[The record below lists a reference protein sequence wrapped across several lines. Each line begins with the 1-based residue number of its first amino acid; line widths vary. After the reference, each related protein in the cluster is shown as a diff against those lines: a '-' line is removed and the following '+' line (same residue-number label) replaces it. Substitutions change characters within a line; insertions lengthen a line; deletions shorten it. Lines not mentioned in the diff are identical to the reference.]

1 MAIAE
6 AILAL
11 ALVILI
17 SQIAMFV
24 VIISMNRTIKGIK
37 EKRDTRSKQQ
47 RDRRAKARL
56 AQVEAPAPRLREK
69 LTEASAQSESPLMQ
83 KVSDSFAEL
92 NGDDEQVKDI
102 STLEDEDFA
111 ELDDL
116 GELDKNFK

>member
-1 MAIAE
+1 MIE
-6 AILAL
+6 AILTL
-11 ALVILI
+11 TLVILI

-24 VIISMNRTIKGIK
+24 VITSMNRTLKGIK

-69 LTEASAQSESPLMQ
+69 LTEASAQSESSPLMQ
-83 KVSDSFAEL
+83 KVSDAFAESK
-92 NGDDEQVKDI
+92 DDELVKDI

-111 ELDDL
+111 ELDELD
-116 GELDKNFK
+116 ELDKNFK

>member
-6 AILAL
+6 ATLAL

>member
-1 MAIAE
+1 MIE
-6 AILAL
+6 AILTL
-11 ALVILI
+11 TLVILI

-24 VIISMNRTIKGIK
+24 VITSMNRTLKGIK

-83 KVSDSFAEL
+83 KVSDAFAESK
-92 NGDDEQVKDI
+92 DDELVKDI

-111 ELDDL
+111 ELDELD
-116 GELDKNFK
+116 ELDKNFK